1 MEMPASL
8 PHPTHWLV
16 RISEVFAEEEKGILD
31 GLSAGG
37 RKKLGRG
44 FHWIRVEDPAAIR
57 GSGFSKFLRWN
68 LPVHHSWPC
77 HPPDV
82 EGFVEKAAQAL
93 ARKFGGAGVQTLIVG
108 PLDPGAPQRYY
119 KSLASNLRGRA
130 LQLFPEITRAVRDA
144 EDQDPDRPTLF
155 CLVGAEGLYCGVQTP
170 RESNGF
176 FPGGTK
182 FIKQS
187 GPDAIS
193 RAGAKVAEA
202 IHYLA
207 LYRQAPP
214 AAAHWLEL
222 GASPGGMTAELLQR
236 GYRVTAVDRAPLDKR
251 LHRQP
256 GLVEILGDAG
266 TFQPPVGTKYEMI
279 LCDMNGDA
287 CGAFSQVLRLTEY
300 LVEGGMVIFTLKMP
314 GVGNIAEADELEAE
328 VLRMAKASGI
338 APIAATHLTYNRYEF
353 TLFFEKIGS
362 GLKKV

>member
-1 MEMPASL
+1 MPHSL
-8 PHPTHWLV
+8 PTPTHWLV
-16 RISEVFAEEEKGILD
+16 RISEVFAEEERGILD
-31 GLSAGG
+31 GIGAGT

-57 GSGFSKFLRWN
+57 NSGFSKFLRWN

-82 EGFVEKAAQAL
+82 DGFVEKAAQAL
-93 ARKFGGAGVQTLIVG
+93 WRKFGRSGVQTLIVG

-119 KSLASNLRGRA
+119 KSLASNLRGRT
-130 LQLFPEITRAVRDA
+130 LQLFPESTRALRDA

-155 CLVGAEGLYCGVQTP
+155 CLVGAEGLYGGVQSP

-182 FIKQS
+182 FIRQS

-202 IHYLA
+202 LHYLA
-207 LYRQAPP
+207 LHRKPP
-214 AAAHWLEL
+214 LAGAHWLEL
-222 GASPGGMTAELLQR
+222 GASPGGMTSELIRR

-251 LHRQP
+251 LQRQP

-266 TFQPPVGTKYEMI
+266 TFQPPAGTRYEMI

-287 CGAFSQVLRLTEY
+287 CHAFSQVLRLTEF
-300 LVEGGMVIFTLKMP
+300 LVAGGIVIFTLKMP

-328 VLRMAKASGI
+328 ILRMAATTGMEF
-338 APIAATHLTYNRYEF
+338 IAATHLTYNRYEF

-362 GLKKV
+362 GLKKA